1 MSEKYS
7 ARELAF
13 HYLARQPD
21 KLSEAEYLKKLIDSE
36 TTFERLL
43 QSDSLKTWQ
52 KLGEQL

>member
-13 HYLARQPD
+13 HYLARLPD

-43 QSDSLKTWQ
+43 QSDALETWQ